1 MLPTGLEPVS
11 ANSITLGMEYI
22 PGPRTLS
29 EHPDHFLKCQEAFR
43 QLAEQAMMAGWEE
56 TEVAGALV
64 DIADC
69 HMLSL
74 ASNLETKR
82 MLDQAIKGGR

>member
-1 MLPTGLEPVS
+1 
-11 ANSITLGMEYI
+11 MEYI

-29 EHPDHFLKCQEAFR
+29 KHPDHFLNCQEAIADAFR

-56 TEVAGALV
+56 TKVVGALV
-64 DIADC
+64 DIANC

-74 ASNLETKR
+74 ASNLETER
-82 MLDQAIKGGR
+82 MLNQAIKGGRWENVGPIP